1 MLLLL
6 SLCRVK
12 TQWSRMHHE
21 RFTEFRISCSEWL
34 IVAVGVVLEFCR
46 FSMSMILRMMAR
58 YYQSAVTADIGPTDP
73 WYKKCRG
80 PVLCW
85 FVEIHWEYWTTC
97 LTLGTILLNPWWS
110 GGVSDNTLLN
120 LNPTIWTE
128 KYCGIILSYYL
139 IPPMLKSWLFDQKHH
154 LWIF

>member
-1 MLLLL
+1 MPFPLLGTEAQINVN
-6 SLCRVK
+6 SSNILCCYCCHYVGLKHNEIECIMSDLR
-12 TQWSRMHHE
+12 
-21 RFTEFRISCSEWL
+21 EFRISCSEWL
-34 IVAVGVVLEFCR
+34 IVAVGVVLEFWR

-97 LTLGTILLNPWWS
+97 LTLGSILLNPWWS

-120 LNPTIWTE
+120 LNPPF
-128 KYCGIILSYYL
+128 G
-139 IPPMLKSWLFDQKHH
+139 QKNTV
-154 LWIF
+154 